1 MMFYIQVILGYVNGS
16 TCHQPDIH
24 RKVMR
29 RFVWALVIVRVLA
42 VCIETKA
49 GAFSKPTN
57 HVDETRPNILF
68 LTMDDMNYD
77 SIESYGLNIQGL
89 TPHMDSL
96 ASRGILFEYA
106 YVQTPSCT
114 PSRNVFHTGHY
125 SHNSGIQGFFSVDF
139 PQDTL
144 PEALRKNGYYTGIIL
159 KVIDSTPTNDTDRYW
174 DYVGTYPTDR
184 ARSPESFRASFSQ
197 LIEGAKA
204 DGKPFYANVNVKDPH
219 LPFYRGKLTKEKFDR
234 TPPSRILKQDEV
246 MIPGFLPQ
254 HENFREEVTDYYN
267 TVRRGDDCVGEVLQV
282 LAESGLQK
290 NTLIVFLSDH
300 GMSFPFAKSN
310 LYPNGVRTPWIVVWP
325 NRVKAGTVDSNHL
338 VSAID
343 LMPTILEAT
352 QIPPPGPLA
361 GRSLIPLLAG
371 ESQEGWDHVFVEHNE
386 GPGADPRPMRA
397 VHTKEFVYIFN
408 AWATGDYHAI
418 FESRWWRSYATFA
431 SLAKTDPTVK
441 KRFDFLMCRTVEELY
456 DVQND
461 PYAMH
466 NLIEDP
472 AYADVL
478 AELQAKLQTWM
489 EETHDYALEG
499 FKVRNDVE
507 KLGAFMERTVE
518 ASKNRSL
525 RLEWKR
531 WQKSFEA
538 AGRPKGKL
546 TELGSANLVHNK

>member
-1 MMFYIQVILGYVNGS
+1 MFRKTWCFCLMTTLLLSAGWVPGAEVETAGK
-16 TCHQPDIH
+16 TRADQPN
-24 RKVMR
+24 V
-29 RFVWALVIVRVLA
+29 
-42 VCIETKA
+42 
-49 GAFSKPTN
+49 
-57 HVDETRPNILF
+57 LF

-77 SIESYGLNIQGL
+77 SIESYGLKIKDL

-96 ASRGILFEYA
+96 ASHGKLFEYA

-125 SHNSGIQGFFSVDF
+125 SHNSGVQGFFSVDF

-159 KVIDSTPTNDTDRYW
+159 KVIDSTPSNDTDRYW
-174 DYVGTYPTDR
+174 DYVGNYPTDR
-184 ARSPESFRASFSQ
+184 ARSPESFRESFSQ
-197 LIEGAKA
+197 LINGAKA

-219 LPFYRGKLTKEKFDR
+219 LPFYRGALTKEKFDR

-246 MIPGFLPQ
+246 SIPGFLPQ

-267 TVRRGDDCVGEVLQV
+267 TVRRGDDCVGEVLNV
-282 LAESGLQK
+282 LEESGLRE
-290 NTLIVFLSDH
+290 NTLIVFISDH

-325 NRVKAGTVDSNHL
+325 DRVKPGAVDSNHM

-352 QIPPPGPLA
+352 QTPPPGPLA
-361 GRSLIPLLAG
+361 GRSLIPLLNG
-371 ESQEGWDHVFVEHNE
+371 EGQENREHVFVEHNE

-408 AWATGDYHAI
+408 AWGTGDYHAI
-418 FESRWWRSYATFA
+418 FESRWWRSYATF
-431 SLAKTDPTVK
+431 SKLAATDPGVK
-441 KRFDFLMCRTVEELY
+441 KRFDFLMYRTVEELY

-461 PYAMH
+461 PYALN
-466 NLIEDP
+466 NLIDDP
-472 AYADVL
+472 QYAEVAD
-478 AELQAKLQTWM
+478 ELRAKLQAWM
-489 EETHDYALEG
+489 EETNDYALEG
-499 FKVRNDVE
+499 FLVRDDVE
-507 KLGAFMERTVE
+507 KLGAFMEKTVAE
-518 ASKNRSL
+518 SKDRSL

-531 WQKSFEA
+531 WQKQFEE

-546 TELGSANLVHNK
+546 TELGPANLVRHK